1 MRIVNN
7 YLNMCLQIC
16 VFCELG
22 KELGAKIKIPGI
34 FKYSNVYVVYSF
46 ILTVEAVNRLR
57 LINYTFNHCMY
68 SIFNQLITDSMI
80 AAQDGSEV

>member
-22 KELGAKIKIPGI
+22 KELGAKIKIP
-34 FKYSNVYVVYSF
+34 
-46 ILTVEAVNRLR
+46 
-57 LINYTFNHCMY
+57 
-68 SIFNQLITDSMI
+68 DSMI